1 MTGPR
6 YVRSTGG
13 VSVEVAG
20 EHVMLGPDMNE
31 YFGFRD
37 VAAYIWEQLEQP
49 RSVDELV
56 TAIVAEYDV
65 DEATSRRDT
74 EVFLTEL
81 VEQRLAQVEG
91 EHRLSDGHMTS
102 S

>member
-6 YVRSTGG
+6 YVRSPGG
-13 VSVEVAG
+13 VSVEISG

-49 RSVDELV
+49 RTVNELCDS
-56 TAIVAEYDV
+56 IVGAYAV
-65 DEATSRRDT
+65 DEATCRRDT
-74 EVFLTEL
+74 EAFLAEL
-81 VEQRLAQVEG
+81 VEQRLAEVMG
-91 EHRLSDGHMTS
+91 
-102 S
+102 